1 MLRGRWLYWRDPRE
15 AGAEGVQT
23 AVGELDRDLKNNLRF
38 AWPSLIRSRQLMTK
52 VATSSPAGAD
62 ADFYLSA
69 DAFFRANLPTALTF
83 DDVSLAT
90 LYSDIL
96 PKDADTS
103 TVLSDSLR
111 LQIPVISSDM
121 DTVTESRMAIAMALN
136 GGFGLIHYNMPAKEQ
151 VKEVARV
158 KRHIHGLIQDPITVT
173 PDQLIGDVLSMIEA
187 KRFAFSTFPV
197 ADETGRLVGLLSGN
211 VVKERYKTKKVSE
224 VMTPRA
230 QLITENESAVAKD
243 PIKAAD
249 VFFSSHVGLN
259 KMLVVDGAD
268 HLRGLVTS
276 SDVEKI
282 TSEAKARRKPARDA
296 NFRLVVGAA
305 LSPVRKADGSL
316 DREKILSHV
325 GYLVDEHVDAVAV
338 STAHGHTSGVGEVV
352 KLVRGAFPNLTL
364 IAGNVTSG
372 AGVEFLTQCGA
383 NAIKIGQGPGSICTT
398 RIVAGVGIP
407 QLTALYVASL
417 AAKQSG
423 VKLIAD
429 GGITKS
435 GDIVKAL
442 TIADAVICGGLLA
455 GCREAPGEIME
466 ISGKVYKQYRGMGS
480 LAAMKAG
487 SAARYGHDKN
497 DRTRKVAAEGIEAL
511 KEVSGSVDDVLG
523 NLIGGVQSGMGYLGA
538 ANLSELRNKARYIR
552 VSPAGQKEAEPHDVI
567 EVSTRKN

>member
-1 MLRGRWLYWRDPRE
+1 
-15 AGAEGVQT
+15 
-23 AVGELDRDLKNNLRF
+23 
-38 AWPSLIRSRQLMTK
+38 MTK
-52 VATSSPAGAD
+52 VAKSSTTQAAPAD
-62 ADFYLSA
+62 AEFYLPA

-103 TVLSDSLR
+103 TSLCEGLR

-136 GGFGLIHYNMPAKEQ
+136 GGLGLIHYNMPARDQ

-158 KRHIHGLIQDPITVT
+158 KRHIHGLIQDPITVS
-173 PDQLIGDVLSMIEA
+173 PDQLIGDVLRLIDT
-187 KRFAFSTFPV
+187 KRFSFSTFPV
-197 ADETGRLVGLLSGN
+197 VDTAGKLVGLLSGN
-211 VVKERYKTKKVSE
+211 VVKDRYKTKKVSE

-230 QLITENESAVAKD
+230 QLITEKQRAVAKD
-243 PIKAAD
+243 PIQAAD
-249 VFFSSHVGLN
+249 KFFTAHVGIN
-259 KMLVVDGAD
+259 KMLVVDESD
-268 HLRGLVTS
+268 QLRGLITS

-282 TSEAKARRKPARDA
+282 TAEAKSRRKPARDA
-296 NFRLVVGAA
+296 HFRLVVGAA
-305 LSPVRKADGSL
+305 LSTIRKPDGTL
-316 DREKILSHV
+316 DREKILEHV
-325 GYLVDEHVDAVAV
+325 GQLVAEHVDVVAV
-338 STAHGHTSGVGEVV
+338 STAHGHTAGVGEVV
-352 KLVRGAFPNLTL
+352 RLVRGAFPTLPL

-372 AGVEFLTQCGA
+372 SGVEFLAGCGA

-407 QLTALYVASL
+407 QLTALHVAAQ
-417 AAKQSG
+417 AAQKKG
-423 VKLIAD
+423 VRLIAD

-442 TIADAVICGGLLA
+442 TLSDAVILGGLLA

-480 LAAMKAG
+480 LSAMKAG

-497 DRTRKVAAEGIEAL
+497 DQTRKVAAEGIEAL

-523 NLIGGVQSGMGYLGA
+523 TLIGGVQSGMGYLGA
-538 ANLSELRNKARYIR
+538 ATLPELRVKARYIR
-552 VSPAGQKEAEPHDVI
+552 VSPAGQKEAAPHDVI
-567 EVSTRKN
+567 EVSTRTSSS